1 MLIPRAFEVEID
13 HSGDWP
19 DDEDAMRE
27 RGIIISEVQP
37 ISDEAAR
44 VLAAQRART

>member
-1 MLIPRAFEVEID
+1 VLITRVFEVEIE
-13 HSGDWP
+13 P

-44 VLAAQRART
+44 VLAAQGART